1 MVTLRTLLGSLGW
14 VTLVLCGN
22 VVWAADEPPPPK
34 RLELQP
40 NDHVCIIGN
49 TLAERM
55 QYYGNFETLL
65 HARFPKHQLVVRD
78 LGWSADE
85 LTLRPRSKDF
95 DDHGHRLEDHQTDVV
110 IAMFGFNESF
120 AGQAGLAK
128 FEADLE
134 KFITET
140 TTTKYNGKSPARLA
154 LVSPIACENLN
165 RRELPD
171 GSANNASIELYTA
184 AMERIAKKHDVP
196 FADLFHATQTE
207 MAKKNRKGP
216 WTINGVHLNEN
227 GDYHVALLL
236 DVGLF
241 GPRLGRAMDPEQ
253 LVSLQAEVNEKN
265 LQFFYDYRAV
275 NGYYIYGGRKN
286 PFGVV
291 NFPAE
296 FAKLRK
302 MIANR
307 DQRIWAVAQGQQVPE
322 RIDDGNT
329 GEFAKIETNYKNE
342 VVITSPD
349 ESLQK
354 MELADGYQANLFAS
368 EVEFPD
374 LENPVQLAFDSRGR
388 LWVCTMNSYPMYL
401 PGTPVDDRIL
411 ILEDTDHDG
420 RADKCT
426 TFADKLHLPTGLEFG
441 KGGVYV
447 AQQPNVVFLKDTDG
461 DDRADVREIVLNGF
475 DSADSHHSISAF
487 VYDPGG
493 ALYFEEGTFHHT
505 QVETPYGPR
514 RCANAGVFRWEP
526 RTFKLDVFVS
536 YGFANPWGHCF
547 DAWGQDF
554 VADASPGANYFAA
567 AFSGDVDY
575 PNKHSSLKQFLQKQW
590 RPTSGCELVSSKHF
604 PDEAQGNYLLNN
616 CIGFQGVL
624 QYKMRD
630 DGSGFAADPVDPLL
644 RSSDPNFRP
653 VDLEFG
659 PDGALYLVDWFNP
672 LVGHMQH
679 SVRDPNR
686 DKTHGRVWRVSHK
699 DRPLSQPA
707 KIAGQ
712 SIYELLDLLKAYEDR
727 VRYRVRIELGNRD
740 SDDVMASLDRWV
752 EKLDKSDSNYE
763 HHVLEALWLRQWHD
777 RVDEQLLRRVLR
789 SSDYRARAA
798 ATRVLC
804 YWRDRVPSPVELLR
818 TQANDEHP
826 RVRLEAVRAL
836 SFFNDAAALAA
847 ACESL
852 LYPQDDY
859 LIYTLKETTNTLER
873 RIKDK
878 NPQYSV
884 AQPVSRLL
892 ASGRATPET
901 APALIDVICQRGNAD
916 ELATVFQTAVSS
928 KSTDEARER
937 VFEQLIDTAQTRKV
951 KPAGD
956 LSALGQFVS
965 ERSGRKVPATLRE
978 EAIKLA
984 SLWRVSSITGDLA
997 HSALDAGADV
1007 SLRKAAMEGL
1017 ILLGGKSNRDT
1028 LEQLTKAEQPMPIRI
1043 LAAGGLAKLEVK
1055 LAAKHAGEIMAEAT
1069 TADDS
1074 SGMLSAFLS
1083 QRGGADALAAE
1094 LREQKLKVDVAKLAL
1109 RYMYSVGRS
1118 DADLSAVLSAAAG
1131 IATDPPPPTSEE
1143 VSKLAAE
1150 VASRGDAK
1158 RGEQVFRRADLSCLK
1173 CHSLNK
1179 AGGEIGPELTTV
1191 GTVSP
1196 VDYVINSILQP
1207 DLAIKEQFLTRV
1219 IQTTAGEVH
1228 TGIVASRDNLR
1239 VQLKEASGQVVTI
1252 PTADIDEE
1260 AEGKSLMPKGL
1271 AKFLTHGELI
1281 DLVKFISELGK
1292 PGPYAL
1298 RTTPMVQRW
1307 RVFEATGGKLAS
1319 EAPNLKIFANQ
1330 VLNAPA
1336 AKWTTAYAH
1345 FSGELLLSDLTLKD
1359 TSAVYLQGEFNLV
1372 QTGVLRFDIEAPQ
1385 DFAAYLDDQLLEY
1398 KKTFA
1403 QRIAGTG
1410 KHTITVRV
1418 PAAAQAAAA
1427 AGKVRVKITKPADST
1442 AQYEVVGGP

>member
-1 MVTLRTLLGSLGW
+1 MTTPGLLLRSMALVALMFCSSL
-14 VTLVLCGN
+14 
-22 VVWAADEPPPPK
+22 VWAADEPASR

-55 QYYGNFETLL
+55 QYFGNFETML
-65 HARFPKHQLVVRD
+65 HLRFPQHQLVVRD

-95 DDHGHRLEDHQTDVV
+95 DDHGHRLGDHQADVV
-110 IAMFGFNESF
+110 IAMFGFDESF
-120 AGQAGLAK
+120 AGPEGLAK

-140 TTTKYNGKSPARLA
+140 ITTKYNGRATARLA
-154 LVSPIACENLN
+154 LISPIAHENLN
-165 RRELPD
+165 LAELPD
-171 GSANNASIELYTA
+171 GSADNKNLELYTA
-184 AMERIAKKHDVP
+184 SMQRVAEKHGVP
-196 FADLFHATQTE
+196 FVDLFHPTQTE
-207 MAKKNRKGP
+207 MAKPKRKSH
-216 WTINGVHLNEN
+216 WTINGVHLNEK
-227 GDYHVALLL
+227 GDFYVAQMI
-236 DVGLF
+236 DTGLF
-241 GPRLGRAMDPEQ
+241 GPRTGKVADPE
-253 LVSLQAEVNEKN
+253 LIIRLQAEVNEKN
-265 LQFFYDYRAV
+265 TQFFFDYRAV
-275 NGYYIYGGRKN
+275 NGFYIYGGRKN

-307 DQRIWAVAQGQQVPE
+307 DQRVWAVAQGKSVPDK
-322 RIDDGNT
+322 IDDSNT
-329 GEFAKIETNYKNE
+329 GAFTPIETNYKNE
-342 VVITSPD
+342 VALTTPEQSR
-349 ESLQK
+349 QK
-354 MELADGYQANLFAS
+354 MELAEGFQVNLFAS

-374 LENPVQLAFDSRGR
+374 LEKPVQMAFDARGR

-401 PGTPVDDRIL
+401 PGTPPNDRIL
-411 ILEDTDHDG
+411 ILEDTNGDG

-426 TFADKLHLPTGLEFG
+426 TFADKLHLPTGMEFG
-441 KGGVYV
+441 KHGVYV
-447 AQQPNVVFLKDTDG
+447 AQQPNMMFLQDTDG
-461 DDRADVREIVLNGF
+461 DDRADVRELVLHGF

-526 RTFKLDVFVS
+526 RTWKFDVFVS

-554 VADASPGANYFAA
+554 VADASGGANYFAA

-575 PNKHSSLKQFLQKQW
+575 PNKHGGLKQFLQKQW

-604 PDEAQGNYLLNN
+604 PEENQGNYLLNN

-659 PDGALYLVDWFNP
+659 PDGALYVVDWYNP

-686 DKTHGRVWRVSHK
+686 DHTHGRVWRITHK
-699 DRPLSQPA
+699 SRPLSKPA
-707 KIAGQ
+707 KIAGEP
-712 SIYELLDLLKAYEDR
+712 IAALLDLLKQYEDR
-727 VRYRVRIELGNRD
+727 VRYRARIELGNRPTA
-740 SDDVMASLDRWV
+740 DVIAALDVWV
-752 EKLDKSDSNYE
+752 DRLDKSDANYE
-763 HHVLEALWLRQWHD
+763 HNLLEALWIRQWHD
-777 RVDEQLLRRVLR
+777 RVDEEHLRRMLK

-804 YWRDRVPSPVELLR
+804 YWRDRVASPVETLR
-818 TQANDEHP
+818 KLANDEHP
-826 RVRLEAVRAL
+826 RVRLEAIRAL
-836 SFFNDAAALAA
+836 SFFRTPEALAA

-852 LYPQDDY
+852 LYPQDEY
-859 LIYTLKETTNTLER
+859 LVYTLKETTNTLER
-873 RIKDK
+873 RIKEK

-884 AQPVSRLL
+884 AAPVSKLL
-892 ASGRATPET
+892 ASGRAQADQT
-901 APALIDVICQRGNAD
+901 AALIDVICQRGNAD
-916 ELATVFQTAVSS
+916 ELATVFQAAVSS
-928 KSTDEARER
+928 KSDDASRER
-937 VFEQLIDTAQTRKV
+937 IFNQLADTAQTRKV

-956 LSALGQFVS
+956 LSPLGQFVS
-965 ERSGRKVPATLRE
+965 NREGRKVPTALR
-978 EAIKLA
+978 AVSIKLA
-984 SLWRVSSITGDLA
+984 SLWRVSSITGELA
-997 HSALDAGADV
+997 HSALDAGAEV
-1007 SLRKAAMEGL
+1007 PLRKAAIEGL
-1017 ILLGGKSNRDT
+1017 ILLGGKSNRDA
-1028 LEQLTKAEQPMPIRI
+1028 LEQLTAASQPMPIRI
-1043 LAAGGLAKLEVK
+1043 LAAGGLVKLDVK
-1055 LAAKHAGEIMAEAT
+1055 LAARHAADIFAQAT
-1069 TADDS
+1069 TKDDT
-1074 SGMLSAFLS
+1074 SGMLAAFLN
-1083 QRGGADALAAE
+1083 QRGGADALGAA
-1094 LREQKLKVDVAKLAL
+1094 LRDQKLNVDVAKLAL

-1118 DADLSAVLSAAAG
+1118 DADLSAVLSSAAG
-1131 IATDPPPPTSEE
+1131 IASDPPPPTPEE
-1143 VSKLAAE
+1143 VSRLVAE
-1150 VASRGDAK
+1150 VSARGDAK
-1158 RGEQVFRRADLSCLK
+1158 RGEQVFRRADLSCTK

-1179 AGGEIGPELTTV
+1179 AGGDIGPELTTV
-1191 GTVSP
+1191 GAVSP

-1207 DLAIKEQFLTRV
+1207 DLAIKEQYLTRI
-1219 IQTTAGEVH
+1219 IQTNSGEVH

-1239 VQLKEASGQVVTI
+1239 VLLKEASGQVVSI

-1271 AKFLTHGELI
+1271 AKFLTHDELI

-1298 RTTPMVQRW
+1298 RSTPIVQRW
-1307 RVFEATGGKLAS
+1307 RVMEVTRGKLKD
-1319 EAPNLKIFANQ
+1319 EAPSAKNLGSQ

-1336 AKWTTAYAH
+1336 DKWKTVYAL
-1345 FSGELLLSDLTLKD
+1345 FSGELPLAEAASGTEPAAYYLL
-1359 TSAVYLQGEFNLV
+1359 GEFNLV
-1372 QTGVLRFDIEAPQ
+1372 QAGVVRVDVEAPAG
-1385 DFAAYLDDQLLEY
+1385 FTVYLDDTLMEN
-1398 KKTFA
+1398 KKAFS
-1403 QRIAGTG
+1403 QRIQSTG
-1410 KHTITVRV
+1410 KHKITVRV
-1418 PAAAQAAAA
+1418 PAVAK
-1427 AGKVRVKITKPADST
+1427 AGDPLGAVRVKITKPADSA
-1442 AQYEVVGGP
+1442 AQYDVVGGP